1 MATIRDVAKKAGVS
15 IATVSRVMNNKG
27 KIKPETEETVRAAME
42 ALAYTPNK
50 VAQGLSNQRS
60 HAIAFILPS
69 IRNPYFPEMARAV
82 EDVANEHG
90 YHVFICNTDD
100 DRDKLVSYL
109 NNLVTYYVDGIIL
122 NSHIINQTDLE
133 KLEQNNVSV
142 VMMDRVLEQAN
153 LTSFLVKNRQGARMA
168 TQHLIDIGCKH
179 IGHISGDE
187 NIQNA
192 KNRKWGY
199 LDVAHSITNFKQSW
213 IAPGEFTVEGGY
225 QAAKEL
231 FMRHPEIDGIFA
243 SNDMM
248 AIGVLR
254 AAYEWGKSVPNDLA
268 IIGFDGI
275 DMSALTVPPIST
287 IQQPT
292 YQLGALAMETLLRH
306 IEEKS
311 TEPKTYELDVEL
323 IVRET
328 TMKTISPSENQG

>member
-15 IATVSRVMNNKG
+15 IATVSRVINNKG
-27 KIKPETEETVRAAME
+27 KIKQETEDAVRAAME

-82 EDVANEHG
+82 EDVAHENG

-100 DRDKLVSYL
+100 EREKLVSYL
-109 NNLVTYYVDGIIL
+109 NNLVTHYVDGIIL
-122 NSHIINQTDLE
+122 NSHIIKESDLE
-133 KLEQNNVSV
+133 KLQQNNVSV

-153 LTSFLVKNRQGARMA
+153 LTSFLVKNRPGAQMA
-168 TQHLIDIGCKH
+168 TQHLVAIGCKH
-179 IGHISGDE
+179 IGHISGDDD
-187 NIQNA
+187 IQNA
-192 KNRKWGY
+192 TDRKWGY
-199 LDVAHSITNFKQSW
+199 LDVASPLPNFKKSW
-213 IAPGEFTVEGGY
+213 IAPGDFTVESGY

-248 AIGVLR
+248 AIGALR
-254 AAYEWGKSVPNDLA
+254 AANEWGKTVPNDLA

-292 YQLGALAMETLLRH
+292 YQLGALAMEALLRH
-306 IEEKS
+306 MEEK
-311 TEPKTYELDVEL
+311 TTVPKTHELGVEL

-328 TMKTISPSENQG
+328 TMKTIHPSK